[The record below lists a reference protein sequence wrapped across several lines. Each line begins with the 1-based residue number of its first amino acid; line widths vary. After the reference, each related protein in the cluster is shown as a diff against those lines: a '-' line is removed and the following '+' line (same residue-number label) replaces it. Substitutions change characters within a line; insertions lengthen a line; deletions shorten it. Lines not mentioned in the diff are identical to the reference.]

1 MPGIDV
7 SALNGGDLRRLL
19 KLAHARHDGHLADRL
34 EWEIA
39 TRATR
44 GVRPEAD
51 APFLPGVREPASGR
65 RSVLLVTLG
74 AVGGSLLAAAVFW
87 GLARMNTPPRPHGMA
102 AQLAPHPL
110 PPRPQPVALEPA
122 PVAPEAAP
130 APVEAAAPAAT
141 PPVVA
146 ARNETPPPTTS
157 AQKKPV
163 AAKAADLRKAAAAK
177 AAARTARASRPP
189 TLDEWLAQSGPKS
202 PIH

>member
-19 KLAHARHDGHLADRL
+19 KLAHAGHDGQLADRL

-39 TRATR
+39 TRATKV
-44 GVRPEAD
+44 VRPEPD
-51 APFLPGVREPASGR
+51 APFSPGAREPASGR

-74 AVGGSLLAAAVFW
+74 AVGGSLLSAAVFW
-87 GLARMNTPPRPHGMA
+87 GLERMNTPPQPHRMA
-102 AQLAPHPL
+102 AQLAPQPL
-110 PPRPQPVALEPA
+110 PPRPQPVAPEPA
-122 PVAPEAAP
+122 PIAPEAAP

-146 ARNETPPPTTS
+146 ARKEAPPPTTG

-163 AAKAADLRKAAAAK
+163 AAKAT
-177 AAARTARASRPP
+177 ARTPRPP
-189 TLDEWLAQSGPKS
+189 TLDEWLAEPTA

>member
-39 TRATR
+39 TRATKV
-44 GVRPEAD
+44 VRPEAD
-51 APFLPGVREPASGR
+51 APFAPDAREPASGR

-87 GLARMNTPPRPHGMA
+87 GLARMDTPAPAPPGPDQRV
-102 AQLAPHPL
+102 AQLAPEPL
-110 PPRPQPVALEPA
+110 PPRAQPVAPEPA
-122 PVAPEAAP
+122 PVAPEAAL
-130 APVEAAAPAAT
+130 AAAPL
-141 PPVVA
+141 VVA
-146 ARNETPPPTTS
+146 AGNEAPPWTTT

-163 AAKAADLRKAAAAK
+163 AAKATDLKKAAAK
-177 AAARTARASRPP
+177 AAARTGRASRPP
-189 TLDEWLAQSGPKS
+189 TLDEWLARTEPGA